1 MRFALLLSTFI
12 LFTACS
18 GGEEDASVSEVQSS
32 AITLHEVWARTSRPP
47 HANSA
52 AFLRLENSGSRPLQI
67 LSAST
72 PRAGVTELHSMELA
86 DENMKMRRVDSFSIA
101 PHETFM
107 LKPGGNHLMFF
118 ELDDPWLEGQVI
130 PITLVMSEGN
140 PLELLAT
147 VKVQ

>member
-1 MRFALLLSTFI
+1 
-12 LFTACS
+12 
-18 GGEEDASVSEVQSS
+18 
-32 AITLHEVWARTSRPP
+32 
-47 HANSA
+47 
-52 AFLRLENSGSRPLQI
+52 
-67 LSAST
+67 
-72 PRAGVTELHSMELA
+72 MELT
-86 DENMKMRRVDSFSIA
+86 DEKMKMRRVDSFSIA